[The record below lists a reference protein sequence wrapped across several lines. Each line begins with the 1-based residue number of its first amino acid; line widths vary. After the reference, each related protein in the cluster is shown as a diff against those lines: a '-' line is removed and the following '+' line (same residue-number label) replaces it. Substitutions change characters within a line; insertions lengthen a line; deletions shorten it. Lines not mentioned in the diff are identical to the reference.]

1 MRFYLLLSIVLNAV
15 LATAQPN
22 LFQNQV
28 SGSVGITGGQTARLA
43 SPGPSKTD
51 KKTCVRCRNASNSS
65 VIPLEPAVAARS

>member
-28 SGSVGITGGQTARLA
+28 SGSVGITGGQTARLNVVYPFH
-43 SPGPSKTD
+43 S
-51 KKTCVRCRNASNSS
+51 
-65 VIPLEPAVAARS
+65 

>member
-28 SGSVGITGGQTARLA
+28 SGSVGITGGQTARLNVVYPFH
-43 SPGPSKTD
+43 SLN
-51 KKTCVRCRNASNSS
+51 RF
-65 VIPLEPAVAARS
+65 AAGLLGHTHHQ